1 MSLTTR
7 SMTALYLSVFL
18 SCVSFAIIMPS
29 IWPYM
34 GTLNSNKSFLAWVV
48 ASYSVGEAVGALFLG
63 CLTGSLSTRH
73 AMIAATAVG
82 ATGSI
87 LYAAAER
94 FPTGGLGLWLIFVG
108 RFAQGMWTGGAQA
121 IQTVF
126 LAEVLPVADLT
137 PTIVTLRAY
146 ASLGFTLG
154 PVFGLVLNFI
164 PFPSNKRLTAPGY
177 FVLLSAVCVGILFL
191 TIFDEE
197 GDRAS
202 ICEGRI
208 LPRSCKGS
216 NLPTEQ
222 EPLIMNVGE
231 KNTNESVESSS
242 ERLDLGIPLMLCN
255 LIICVLFFGFAVQE
269 TITTYVSLVFS

>member
-1 MSLTTR
+1 MRTSSYTMNLTTR
-7 SMTALYLSVFL
+7 SMIALYLSVFL

-34 GTLNSNKSFLAWVV
+34 DTLNSNKSFLAWVV

-63 CLTGSLSTRH
+63 CLTGAFSTRH

-94 FPTGGLGLWLIFVG
+94 FPNEGLGLWLIFVG

-121 IQTVF
+121 IQTVY
-126 LAEVLPVADLT
+126 LAEVLPLSDLT

-146 ASLGFTLG
+146 ASLGFILG

-164 PFPSNKRLTAPGY
+164 PFPSDKKLTAPGY
-177 FVLLSAVCVGILFL
+177 FVLLSAVCVGTLFF
-191 TIFDEE
+191 TVFDEE

-202 ICEGRI
+202 AREGRT
-208 LPRSCKGS
+208 LRRSCRGPCLS
-216 NLPTEQ
+216 TEQ
-222 EPLIMNVGE
+222 EPLIMEAGE
-231 KNTNESVESSS
+231 KSNKEGVERSS
-242 ERLDLGIPLMLCN
+242 EQLDPEIPLLLCN
-255 LIICVLFFGFAVQE
+255 LIIFVLFSGFAVQE
-269 TITTYVSLVFS
+269 TITT